1 MRVIGECRV
10 CESLASVECASHWRV
25 ASVRVNGESR
35 VCKSL
40 ASIFAR
46 LKYSHRRGTDL
57 LCVSLMNYC
66 AFEVVVIDIII

>member
-1 MRVIGECRV
+1 M
-10 CESLASVECASHWRV
+10 